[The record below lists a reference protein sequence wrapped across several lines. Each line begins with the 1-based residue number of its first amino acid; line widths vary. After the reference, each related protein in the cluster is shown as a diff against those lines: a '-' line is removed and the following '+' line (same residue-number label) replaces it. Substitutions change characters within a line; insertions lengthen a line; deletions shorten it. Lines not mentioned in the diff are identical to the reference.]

1 MPIIAPGVVLA
12 TIGVLLTALLTGFF
26 IYWLSGMMLPALG
39 ISLVTSLLLASTFS
53 STDSASVF
61 GILRSKGL
69 ILKNNLRPLLE
80 LESGSND
87 PMAYLL
93 TLMFMQIIRSGDS
106 PNYGMV
112 ILMVLVQLVVGGL
125 LGFVFGKGAVRI
137 INRIRMENTAL
148 YPILLLTLGIFV
160 YAATYY
166 LQQIGRAHV

>member
-1 MPIIAPGVVLA
+1 
-12 TIGVLLTALLTGFF
+12 
-26 IYWLSGMMLPALG
+26 
-39 ISLVTSLLLASTFS
+39 
-53 STDSASVF
+53 
-61 GILRSKGL
+61 
-69 ILKNNLRPLLE
+69 
-80 LESGSND
+80 
-87 PMAYLL
+87 
-93 TLMFMQIIRSGDS
+93 MQIIRSGDS

-166 LQQIGRAHV
+166 LQGNGYLAVYIAGLVIGNSKFTHKRTSMKFMDGFAWMSQILLFLTLGLLVNPSELIDVALPALIVSAFLILFGRPIVVFLTLMPFRKIESKIKCISLGWG